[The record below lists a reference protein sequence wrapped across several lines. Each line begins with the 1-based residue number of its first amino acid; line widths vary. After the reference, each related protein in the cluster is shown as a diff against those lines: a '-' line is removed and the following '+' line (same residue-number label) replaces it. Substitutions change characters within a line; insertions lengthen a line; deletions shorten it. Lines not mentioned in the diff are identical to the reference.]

1 MTSDA
6 KLTTTVP
13 RVATYRRVKPGQAP
27 QQTGETLFRWL
38 YLLPAVVL
46 TVVFFILPLV
56 FIVFISPMKWNGI
69 GEMEFVGWTNFTRLA
84 AEPSFIRALTNTLV
98 WILVGLLV
106 HIPLSLAVALALYKR
121 PPLWRLFRTSF
132 FIPSI
137 ISTTALALLWYFV
150 FNPEFGILNALLRA
164 IGLTELGDT
173 AWLANV
179 TTSLWAS
186 QVPYVI
192 YVGFPMMIFLTQIAS
207 IPEDYFE
214 AARIDGAT
222 NWQIDWFLTI
232 PLIKPAILLNALFV
246 TTHCLRMFEYP
257 FIMTDGGP
265 ANTSTNLSLFIYK
278 SMVLSYDYGRAMAA
292 SGVAVVVGLI
302 VVSIIFVLGRITPGN
317 R

>member
-1 MTSDA
+1 VTIEA
-6 KLTTTVP
+6 KAAAPSLPAP
-13 RVATYRRVKPGQAP
+13 RIFRNDPAPRQA
-27 QQTGETLFRWL
+27 GEVVFRWL
-38 YLLPAVVL
+38 FLLPAVAM
-46 TVVFFILPLV
+46 TVIFFILPLV
-56 FIVFISPMKWNGI
+56 FIVFVSPMRWNGI
-69 GEMEFVGWTNFTRLA
+69 GQMEFIGWTNFTRLFA
-84 AEPSFIRALTNTLV
+84 DPTFRRALTNTLL
-98 WILVGLLV
+98 WIAVGLFIHV
-106 HIPLSLAVALALYKR
+106 PLSLAVALALYKR
-121 PPLWRLFRTSF
+121 PPLWKLFRTAF

-164 IGLTELGDT
+164 MGLAELGDT
-173 AWLANV
+173 AWLGSVSTAV
-179 TTSLWAS
+179 WAS

-214 AARIDGAT
+214 AARIDGASD
-222 NWQIDWFLTI
+222 WEIDRFITV
-232 PLIKPAILLNALFV
+232 PLIKPAIMLNALFV

-265 ANTSTNLSLFIYK
+265 ANSSTNLSLFIYK

-292 SGVAVVVGLI
+292 SGVAVVVGLVVVGILFI
-302 VVSIIFVLGRITPGN
+302 VGRITPGN